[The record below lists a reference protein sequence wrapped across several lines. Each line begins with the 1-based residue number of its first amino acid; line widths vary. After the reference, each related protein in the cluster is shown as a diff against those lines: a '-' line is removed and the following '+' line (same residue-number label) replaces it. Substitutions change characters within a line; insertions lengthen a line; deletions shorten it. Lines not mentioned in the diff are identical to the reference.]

1 MGETPMLLSMP
12 TIPFQANNITIG
24 TTLTKLLQI
33 PLAGL
38 GGQLSF
44 ELFNATGSATT
55 NNFVI
60 IRQLHDQGSW
70 LPYVGS
76 TDFQTATN
84 KFIAS
89 TPGPNQLPAGQSAW
103 VDVDCGSAVAV
114 QLWASV
120 ASGTAVVSVF
130 GGSRR

>member
-1 MGETPMLLSMP
+1 MSLPMP
-12 TIPFQANNITIG
+12 TIPFQANNIPVTA
-24 TTLTKLLQI
+24 TLTKLLQI

-38 GGQLSF
+38 GAQISF

-60 IRQLHDQGSW
+60 VRQLHDQGSW
-70 LPYVGS
+70 LPYVGG

-103 VDVDCGSAVAV
+103 VDVDCGAAVAV

-120 ASGTAVVSVF
+120 ASGTAVVSVY
-130 GGSRR
+130 GGTRR